1 MKAPIAE
8 ILLAGPRGFCA
19 GVERAIDIVE
29 VALSVCPPPVYVRR
43 EIVHNRLVVE
53 TLRQKGAIFVDE
65 LDEVPDDATVIFSAH
80 GISPAV
86 REEAR
91 RRGLR
96 VIDATCPLVTKVHL
110 EAIRYAREGYSIVL
124 IGHEDHDEVI
134 GTLGEAPERII
145 VVDSVEEVERLRLP
159 DPEKVAYLTQTTLS
173 VDDTRDVIEALR
185 RHFPKIVG
193 PSRDDICYA
202 TQNRQTAVK
211 RLVDDVDVLLVIG
224 AANSSNA
231 KRLVEVARTAGTSA
245 YLINDVGDIR
255 PEWLR
260 ERRAGRHH
268 RRRLHAGD
276 PGLAGGRDAP
286 RRGRQGPRGPR
297 GRRGRALRAAPGVD
311 PDGQGAEPDAA
322 RADGHAAVHLG
333 PFPRKRRRAV
343 RRPAAAVSPQED
355 QCREP
360 PESLAPWRPRL
371 YHDPAAAGA
380 RDHPERSGRGEEAGR
395 QRPGARHGVRVPAG
409 IPRGRAR
416 SAGRR
421 VRLRARGRVLGGHE
435 GNGQAAWC
443 GEGSS
448 SGRRAERSTIR

>member
-1 MKAPIAE
+1 MKAPISE

-29 VALSVCPPPVYVRR
+29 LALSVWPHPVYVRR

-53 TLRQKGAIFVDE
+53 TLRQKGAMFVDE

-110 EAIRYAREGYSIVL
+110 EAIRYAREGYSIIL

-145 VVDSVEEVERLRLP
+145 VVDSVEEVERLVLP

-185 RHFPKIVG
+185 RKFPKIVG

-231 KRLVEVARTAGTSA
+231 KRLVEVARTAGTQA
-245 YLINDVGDIR
+245 HLINDVRDIQ
-255 PEWLR
+255 PEWL
-260 ERRAGRHH
+260 AG
-268 RRRLHAGD
+268 
-276 PGLAGGRDAP
+276 
-286 RRGRQGPRGPR
+286 
-297 GRRGRALRAAPGVD
+297 
-311 PDGQGAEPDAA
+311 
-322 RADGHAAVHLG
+322 
-333 PFPRKRRRAV
+333 V
-343 RRPAAAVSPQED
+343 RRVGITAGASTPEILVSQAVETLRGEGVKVREVHVVEEDVRFALPQE
-355 QCREP
+355 
-360 PESLAPWRPRL
+360 LTK
-371 YHDPAAAGA
+371 AAQSQGL
-380 RDHPERSGRGEEAGR
+380 DLPERTAM
-395 QRPGARHGVRVPAG
+395 
-409 IPRGRAR
+409 
-416 SAGRR
+416 RR
-421 VRLRARGRVLGGHE
+421 D
-435 GNGQAAWC
+435 
-443 GEGSS
+443 
-448 SGRRAERSTIR
+448 I